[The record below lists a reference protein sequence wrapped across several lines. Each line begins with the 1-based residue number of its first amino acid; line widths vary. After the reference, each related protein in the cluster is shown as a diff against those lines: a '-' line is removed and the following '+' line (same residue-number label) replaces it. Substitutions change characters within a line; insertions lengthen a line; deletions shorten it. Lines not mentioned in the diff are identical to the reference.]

1 MIDIN
6 PDEPGQY
13 FNFRNPLPYNQYY
26 AVKPQYHP
34 PLGAQPVVDDNT
46 GLCIG
51 YTFAQAPGLWQV
63 YDSEGRFITLEETPL
78 QTPLIDPVDIGLL
91 AFGVFRLLRSG
102 RAILDVVAGKK
113 VGVVLSGATLSIL
126 RSRLKVGLSVRN
138 LKFTHKTASHMSNP
152 SRYIPV
158 HILEKAIRYGVRSP
172 DARKVAGL
180 LTYRI
185 RMTRLTK
192 VQVGNKIEYIHK
204 EYTLHVVVRE
214 RDWTIMHFH
223 ID

>member
-1 MIDIN
+1 MELGMIDIN

-78 QTPLIDPVDIGLL
+78 QTPLIDPVDKRPVGIRR
-91 AFGVFRLLRSG
+91 FSP
-102 RAILDVVAGKK
+102 VAQRTGNTGCCCGKK
-113 VGVVLSGATLSIL
+113 SGCRTEW
-126 RSRLKVGLSVRN
+126 
-138 LKFTHKTASHMSNP
+138 SN
-152 SRYIPV
+152 S
-158 HILEKAIRYGVRSP
+158 
-172 DARKVAGL
+172 
-180 LTYRI
+180 
-185 RMTRLTK
+185 
-192 VQVGNKIEYIHK
+192 
-204 EYTLHVVVRE
+204 EYTP
-214 RDWTIMHFH
+214 
-223 ID
+223 